1 MKKNKIIFVS
11 GSSRG
16 IGKGIAKHL
25 LKNDYSVIIN
35 GRNEVTLNDSF
46 KELSKI
52 SNDKIFS
59 IRGDITKSNDISMI
73 KTFID
78 KEFGSINHLV
88 CNVGSGKSKT
98 GLDESI
104 TEFRNMFEINFFN
117 AVMLTK
123 ELLPSIINNKSKN
136 KSITFISSIAGIEYL
151 DCPISYSCAKSS
163 LNVFSKSL
171 SKTLGPNSIR
181 VNTISPGNIFFE
193 GSTWDK
199 EINKDERLT
208 KEYIKNNVPL
218 NKFGS
223 TDDIAQLV
231 QYIISEKSSFLTG
244 SNLVIDGGQNNSY

>member
-1 MKKNKIIFVS
+1 MKKNKIIFIS

-16 IGKGIAKHL
+16 IGKGIAKYL
-25 LKNDYSVIIN
+25 LKSDYSVIIN
-35 GRNEVTLNDSF
+35 GRDEDTLNKAF
-46 KELSKI
+46 NELSQI
-52 SNDKIFS
+52 SNDQIFS

-73 KTFID
+73 KTFIER
-78 KEFGSINHLV
+78 KFGSINHLV

-104 TEFRNMFEINFFN
+104 SEFRNMFEINFFN

-123 ELLPSIINNKSKN
+123 KLLPSIVNNKSKN
-136 KSITFISSIAGIEYL
+136 KSITFISSIAGFEYL

-171 SKTLGPNSIR
+171 SKTLGPDGIR

-193 GSTWDK
+193 GSTWEEKIIKDK
-199 EINKDERLT
+199 KLT
-208 KEYIKNNVPL
+208 TEYIKNNVPL

-223 TDDIAQLV
+223 KGDIAQLV
-231 QYIISEKSSFLTG
+231 QYVISDKSSFITG
-244 SNLVIDGGQNNSY
+244 SNFVIDGGQNNSY

>member
-1 MKKNKIIFVS
+1 MKKNKIIFIS
-11 GSSRG
+11 GSSKG
-16 IGKGIAKHL
+16 IGKGIAKYL
-25 LKNDYSVIIN
+25 LKSDYSVIIN
-35 GRNEVTLNDSF
+35 GRNEDTLNKTF
-46 KELSKI
+46 NELSQI
-52 SNDKIFS
+52 SNDQIFS

-73 KTFID
+73 KTFIE
-78 KEFGSINHLV
+78 KNFGYINHLV

-104 TEFRNMFEINFFN
+104 SEFRDMFEINFFN

-123 ELLPSIINNKSKN
+123 KLLPSIVNNKSKN

-171 SKTLGPNSIR
+171 SKTLGADGIR

-193 GSTWDK
+193 GSTWEKKIIKDK
-199 EINKDERLT
+199 KLT

-223 TDDIAQLV
+223 KGDIAQLV
-231 QYIISEKSSFLTG
+231 EYVISEKSSFITG
-244 SNLVIDGGQNNSY
+244 SNFVIDGGQNNSY

>member
-11 GSSRG
+11 GSSKG
-16 IGKGIAKHL
+16 IGKSIARNL

-35 GRNEVTLNDSF
+35 GRNEEALSKTFNEF
-46 KELSKI
+46 SKI

-59 IRGDITKSNDISMI
+59 IKGDMTKSDDISI
-73 KTFID
+73 VKTFID
-78 KEFGSINHLV
+78 KKFGSINHLV
-88 CNVGSGKSKT
+88 CNIGSGKSKT

-104 TEFRNMFEINFFN
+104 EEFRNMFEINFFN

-123 ELLPSIINNKSKN
+123 QLLPLIVSNESKN

-163 LNVFSKSL
+163 LSVFSKAL
-171 SKTLGPNSIR
+171 SKTLGSDGIR
-181 VNTISPGNIFFE
+181 VNTISPGNILFE
-193 GSTWDK
+193 GSTWDQK
-199 EINKDERLT
+199 ISKDKKLT
-208 KEYIKNNVPL
+208 NEYIKNNVPL

-223 TDDIAQLV
+223 TSDVAQLV
-231 QYIISEKSSFLTG
+231 EYIISDKSSFLTG